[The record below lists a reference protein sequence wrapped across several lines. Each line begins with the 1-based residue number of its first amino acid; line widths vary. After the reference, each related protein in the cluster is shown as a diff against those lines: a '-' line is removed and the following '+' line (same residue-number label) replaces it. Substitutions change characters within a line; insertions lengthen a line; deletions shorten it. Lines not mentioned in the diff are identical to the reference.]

1 MLVQFSC
8 LQRINISAFLKLQFW
23 KCVMEVCHVTIKS
36 ENPLLMKVTP
46 LLEQGHV
53 MVGPGVLHQ

>member
-1 MLVQFSC
+1 MGC
-8 LQRINISAFLKLQFW
+8 
-23 KCVMEVCHVTIKS
+23 MEVCHVTIKS

-53 MVGPGVLHQ
+53 IVGPGVLHR